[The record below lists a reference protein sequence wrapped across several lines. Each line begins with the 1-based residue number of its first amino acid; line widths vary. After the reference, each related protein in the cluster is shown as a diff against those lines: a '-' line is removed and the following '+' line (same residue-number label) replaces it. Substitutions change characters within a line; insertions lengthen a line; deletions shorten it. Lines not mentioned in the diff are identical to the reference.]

1 MARLSGVRKAL
12 AYHLSE
18 PVVSLLART
27 SITPNTVTWL
37 GFLLILGA
45 AALIVTE
52 HLFAAGFV
60 VLAAGFLD
68 MLDGALARHTNR
80 TTLFGA
86 ILDSALDRLSDAVLL
101 LSILALFLLAEEQSG
116 LFSLLIKEWSILV
129 TAIALFASLLVSYIR
144 ARSEGL
150 GIECQAGLFTR
161 PERIIILVV
170 GLLLNQVVIALCII
184 VVFSLITAVQRLLY
198 VRQQTK
204 NLNSL

>member
-52 HLFAAGFV
+52 HLFAAGFF